1 MARAAAHRQLTYDD
15 LLAMPEDGLR
25 HELIDGEHYVTASP
39 NTRHQRVSGRLHLE
53 IGLFL
58 RNHPVGEL
66 FAAPYD
72 VYFSPTD
79 VVVPDL
85 VFIAREHLQRVTE
98 RNLQGAPDLAIE
110 ILSPSTSGVDE
121 GVKRRLYERQGV
133 AEYWLVDPFVDEVK
147 VFRRRMGKKLAL
159 AAELSS
165 EDGDRLTTPLL
176 PGLAIPLAEIFA

>member
-1 MARAAAHRQLTYDD
+1 MARAAHRQLTYAD

-39 NTRHQRVSGRLHLE
+39 NTKHQRVSGRLHLE

-58 RNHPVGEL
+58 RGNPLGEL
-66 FAAPYD
+66 FSAPYD
-72 VYFSPTD
+72 VFFTPID

-85 VFIAREHLQRVTE
+85 VFIAREHFQRITE

-110 ILSPSTSGVDE
+110 ILSPSTSAIDE

-133 AEYWLVDPFVDEVK
+133 AEYWLVDPFVDAVRI
-147 VFRRRMGKKLAL
+147 FRRGTGRKLVL
-159 AAELSS
+159 AADLSA
-165 EDGDRLTTPLL
+165 EDGGVLTTPLL
-176 PGLAIPLAEIFA
+176 PGLAIALAEIFA